1 MATKKLTF
9 NIALEQNKNM
19 ESTAYGKYFGK
30 TYSPNEALNLK
41 GLIQRVAMDQSVF
54 SEDIARG
61 VIDRLTVTMVELLQ
75 SGTSVKWDQL
85 GTFRPTV
92 ESVGVSDPLDYNVN
106 TDVKGIHIRFIPE
119 NAKGEEI
126 TSRQFADLC
135 TMMTVGIWTVEKVT
149 ISGKEKSVRRFRPMA
164 SFKDQGSHAE
174 IPAVTPTLVQLFAK
188 GSKILTPI
196 NGKFHSSLADFAAGQ
211 AIVSGFPNPDEKT
224 QPGILNCDYFLSVG
238 DPANGGILLDDQ
250 EVSLVTAKVNTS
262 KMRFTWTG
270 KSLTAGEYPLNMQ
283 WTNAE
288 GETANKT
295 IGTIVLS

>member
-1 MATKKLTF
+1 MGSKKLTF

-19 ESTAYGKYFGK
+19 ESSAYGKWFGK

-92 ESVGVSDPLDYNVN
+92 ESVGVNEPTDFNVN

-126 TSRQFADLC
+126 TSRMFADMC
-135 TMMTVGIWTVEKVT
+135 TMMTAGVWTVEKVT

-164 SFKDQGSHAE
+164 SFAAQRKSGK
-174 IPAVTPTLVQLFAK
+174 IPAVTPILVDVFYNQQDPVKYASIRIPVPFVDGKFQVPAAAKGRYLNFVFSGLLKEGRWTGTLGNKALGSIMNVFAK
-188 GSKILTPI
+188 SATI
-196 NGKFHSSLADFAAGQ
+196 
-211 AIVSGFPNPDEKT
+211 PNARYRND
-224 QPGILNCDYFLSVG
+224 
-238 DPANGGILLDDQ
+238 
-250 EVSLVTAKVNTS
+250 VSLN
-262 KMRFTWTG
+262 G
-270 KSLTAGEYPLNMQ
+270 LEAGEYKLSIKQ
-283 WTNAE
+283 E
-288 GETANKT
+288 DGEPEELATFV
-295 IGTIVLS
+295 IPE

>member
-1 MATKKLTF
+1 MASKKLTF
-9 NIALEQNKNM
+9 NIALEQNKNQ
-19 ESTAYGKYFGK
+19 ESTGYGKWYGK

-92 ESVGVSDPLDYNVN
+92 ESVGVAQPTDYNVN

-126 TSRQFADLC
+126 TSRMFADMC
-135 TMMTVGIWTVEKVT
+135 TLMTAGVWTVEKVT

-164 SFKDQGSHAE
+164 SFNAQGQSTHVPAVAPVLVE
-174 IPAVTPTLVQLFAK
+174 AYYRPTPSTDPIRIPYANGKYQIPAEAK
-188 GSKILTPI
+188 TKNLII
-196 NGKFHSSLADFAAGQ
+196 R
-211 AIVSGFPNPDEKT
+211 VSGLTKVGNYTQAFGSQSMNPVPVNE
-224 QPGILNCDYFLSVG
+224 G
-238 DPANGGILLDDQ
+238 DAKITNAVYGSS
-250 EVSLVTAKVNTS
+250 VSLNDLS
-262 KMRFTWTG
+262 
-270 KSLTAGEYPLNMQ
+270 AGEYNL
-283 WTNAE
+283 TI
-288 GETANKT
+288 TAPEASDPVT
-295 IGTIVLS
+295 LGTFVIPE